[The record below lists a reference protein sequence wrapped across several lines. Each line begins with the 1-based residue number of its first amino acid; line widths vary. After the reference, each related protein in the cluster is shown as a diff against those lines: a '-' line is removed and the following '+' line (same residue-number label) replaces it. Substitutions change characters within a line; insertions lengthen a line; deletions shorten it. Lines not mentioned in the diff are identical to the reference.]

1 MLKKALKIFVFSTS
15 LISASVLANIDEV
28 PLPANSEVRTILNDE
43 YPMVLNAFVKM
54 PIEDVMAFYK
64 ERLGEPK
71 QITQD
76 IERYTY
82 FYNYGGYQL
91 KVAFYQQSEWCEI
104 SLLLKE

>member
-1 MLKKALKIFVFSTS
+1 MLTKALKILFLTTS
-15 LISASVLANIDEV
+15 LISTTALANIDEV
-28 PLPANSEVRTILNDE
+28 PLPQNSEVRTVLNDE
-43 YPMVLNAFVKM
+43 YPMVLTAFVKM
-54 PIEDVMAFYK
+54 PIEDAMAFYK

-76 IERYTY
+76 IERFTY